1 LLTVAVEFGA
11 STLLYER
18 ASHFSVREDEA
29 NRLAEHLV
37 IARRLIGER
46 RPNDRDTAAR
56 ELVTDRYDVGWSA
69 TPPAQAS
76 LPRLPS
82 MERQVLAW
90 EPSLAQSDLHVRL
103 APLSQGSTIS
113 GEFRLADGSWVL
125 FRTRGIAQGWSLA
138 LERVLIAMLPAS
150 LLLLLSALLIRVT
163 LRPLRT
169 LIRSIGRIGSGE
181 QVAVPEEGIAEVRG
195 LIHAVNA
202 MQARIHELVESRT
215 QALAAV
221 GHDLRTPLA
230 RLHLRLDALRDSDS
244 REAMRDDVAEME
256 GMIASLLAFLG
267 GDGDPETPVPVDIAV
282 LVDTLVQGAADRG
295 RDATYDGP
303 DHLELVARPSLL
315 RRAVSNLIENAL
327 HYGQRVRVT
336 LASARGSTTIT
347 VDDDG
352 PGIPADK
359 LEAAQRPFV
368 RLDAARARNTKGLG
382 LGLAIVAQAV
392 AREEGQ
398 LVLANR
404 PEGGLRAQIV
414 LRTSA

>member
-1 LLTVAVEFGA
+1 MF
-11 STLLYER
+11 YER
-18 ASHFSVREDEA
+18 ASHFSIREDEA

-46 RPNDRDTAAR
+46 GPGERDAAAR
-56 ELVTDRYDVGWSA
+56 ALVTDRYDVGWSA
-69 TPPAQAS
+69 APPVQPS

-103 APLSQGSTIS
+103 APLSHGPTIS

-125 FRTRGIAQGWSLA
+125 FRTRGIVQGWSLA

-150 LLLLLSALLIRVT
+150 LLLLLSALLIRLT

-202 MQARIHELVESRT
+202 MQARIHDLVESRT

-221 GHDLRTPLA
+221 GHDLRTPLS
-230 RLHLRLDALRDSDS
+230 RLQLRLDAMRDGAS
-244 REAMRDDVAEME
+244 RDAMRDDIAEME
-256 GMIASLLAFLG
+256 GMIGSLLAFLG
-267 GDGDPETPVPVDIAV
+267 GDGDPEAPVPVDIAV

-295 RDATYDGP
+295 RDAAYDGP
-303 DHLELVARPSLL
+303 DHLELVVRRSLL
-315 RRAVSNLIENAL
+315 RRAISNLIENAL
-327 HYGQRVRVT
+327 HYGQHVRVALT
-336 LASARGSTTIT
+336 SARGSATIT
-347 VDDDG
+347 VEDDG
-352 PGIPADK
+352 PGIPPDK

-368 RLDAARARNTKGLG
+368 RLDEARARNTKGLG

-392 AREEGQ
+392 AREQGR

-414 LRTSA
+414 LPRNPKPVSP